1 MQEIS
6 YTELRQFNDMSQ
18 KDKKEIPIEIIINT
32 KIDYYRDMPSALN
45 LSPSNFTSVNNI
57 NDNDYLRTIFGELPN
72 EIKLTGIFDRM
83 SSIKFIPLPNAPIY
97 QVLPEPTELL
107 DLKAASIL
115 FTDVKFEGRKIN
127 SAEGQLQ
134 AIVPRVLVDPIK
146 RYTFYIPLQPGKE
159 PGENK
164 TGNEENSFG
173 RGGKYTK
180 NKKQK
185 TKNKKQKTKNKKQ
198 KTKNKKQKT
207 KKQKKSF
214 THRIL
219 R

>member
-32 KIDYYRDMPSALN
+32 KIDYYRDMPY
-45 LSPSNFTSVNNI
+45 
-57 NDNDYLRTIFGELPN
+57 NDNDYLHTIFGEGELPN
-72 EIKLTGIFDRM
+72 EIKLTGIFHRM
-83 SSIKFIPLPNAPIY
+83 SYIKFIALPNAQD
-97 QVLPEPTELL
+97 QVIPEPTELL
-107 DLKAASIL
+107 DLNAASIL
-115 FTDVKFEGRKIN
+115 FTDVKFDGLKIN
-127 SAEGQLQ
+127 AQGRAAGQLQ

-198 KTKNKKQKT
+198 KTKKQKT

>member
-32 KIDYYRDMPSALN
+32 KIDYYRDMPYI
-45 LSPSNFTSVNNI
+45 NI

-83 SSIKFIPLPNAPIY
+83 SYIKFIPLPNAPIY
-97 QVLPEPTELL
+97 QDLPEPTELL

-115 FTDVKFEGRKIN
+115 FTDVKFDGLKIKAEGR
-127 SAEGQLQ
+127 AAGQLQ

-207 KKQKKSF
+207 KKQKTKKQKKSF

>member
-1 MQEIS
+1 M
-6 YTELRQFNDMSQ
+6 
-18 KDKKEIPIEIIINT
+18 
-32 KIDYYRDMPSALN
+32 
-45 LSPSNFTSVNNI
+45 
-57 NDNDYLRTIFGELPN
+57 
-72 EIKLTGIFDRM
+72 
-83 SSIKFIPLPNAPIY
+83 
-97 QVLPEPTELL
+97 LPEATELL

-115 FTDVKFEGRKIN
+115 FTDVKFDGRKIE
-127 SAEGQLQ
+127 AEGRAAGQLK

-207 KKQKKSF
+207 KKQKTKKQKKSF

>member
-6 YTELRQFNDMSQ
+6 YTELRQFNNMLP

-32 KIDYYRDMPSALN
+32 KIDYYRDMPY
-45 LSPSNFTSVNNI
+45 I
-57 NDNDYLRTIFGELPN
+57 NDNGYLSSIFNGELPN
-72 EIKLTGIFDRM
+72 EIKLTGIFDGM
-83 SSIKFIPLPNAPIY
+83 SYIKFIPLPNAPIH

-115 FTDVKFEGRKIN
+115 FTDVKFDGLKIKAEGRP
-127 SAEGQLQ
+127 AGQLQ

-198 KTKNKKQKT
+198 KTK
-207 KKQKKSF
+207 KQKKSF